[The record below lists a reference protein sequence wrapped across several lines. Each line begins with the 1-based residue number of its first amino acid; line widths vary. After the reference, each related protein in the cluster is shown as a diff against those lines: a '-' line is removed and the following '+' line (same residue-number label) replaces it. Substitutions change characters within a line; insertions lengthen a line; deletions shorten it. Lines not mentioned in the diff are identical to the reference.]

1 MNPFKILTE
10 AVIKGDIQKAV
21 AETRRGLD
29 GGGDVKQ
36 VMEEGLFA
44 AMDEVGQ
51 RYSTGLMFV
60 PEMLQSAR
68 AMQECMELLRPLFQ
82 KGDLS
87 PRGKVIIGTVRQDIH
102 NIGKNLVVMMMEGG
116 GFAVTDLGV
125 DVSPKK
131 FVRKAL
137 EMGPDIVAMSAL
149 LSTTMVAMKETIEA
163 LKEAGIRDRVKVM
176 IGGAPVTEQYA
187 HQIGADS
194 YAPDAGSAVIEA
206 KRLLSVS

>member
-1 MNPFKILTE
+1 MNPFEDLTE
-10 AVIKGDIQKAV
+10 GVIKGDLPTAV
-21 AETRRGLD
+21 AETRRFLED
-29 GGGDVKQ
+29 GWEVNKIL
-36 VMEEGLFA
+36 EEGLFA

-51 RYSTGLMFV
+51 RYSKGLMFV

-68 AMQECMELLRPLFQ
+68 VMQESMELLRPLFQ
-82 KGDLS
+82 KAGLS
-87 PRGKVIIGTVRQDIH
+87 PKGKVIIGTVKQDIH

-131 FVRKAL
+131 FVQKAEEL
-137 EMGPDIVAMSAL
+137 EVDIVAMSAL

-176 IGGAPVTEQYA
+176 IGGAPVTEGYA
-187 HQIGADS
+187 QQIGADS

-206 KRLLSVS
+206 KKLLAIY

>member
-1 MNPFKILTE
+1 MNPFEDLTE
-10 AVIKGDIQKAV
+10 AVIKGDLQTAV
-21 AETRRGLD
+21 AETRRVLD
-29 GGGDVKQ
+29 DGWEVNKIL
-36 VMEEGLFA
+36 EEGLFA

-51 RYSTGLMFV
+51 RYSKGLMFV

-68 AMQECMELLRPLFQ
+68 VMQESMELLRPLFQ
-82 KGDLS
+82 KAGLS
-87 PRGKVIIGTVRQDIH
+87 PKGRVIIGTVKQDIH
-102 NIGKNLVVMMMEGG
+102 NIGKNLVIMMMEGG

-131 FVRKAL
+131 FVQKAL
-137 EMGPDIVAMSAL
+137 ELEVDIVAMSAL

-163 LKEAGIRDRVKVM
+163 LKEAGIRDKVKVM

-206 KRLLSVS
+206 KRLLSVY

>member
-1 MNPFKILTE
+1 MNPFEDLTE
-10 AVIKGDIQKAV
+10 AVIKGDIQTAV
-21 AETRRGLD
+21 AEIQRALD
-29 GGGDVKQ
+29 GGWDVKK
-36 VMEEGLFA
+36 VLEEGLFA

-51 RYSTGLMFV
+51 RYSKGLMFV

-68 AMQECMELLRPLFQ
+68 AMQECMEVVRPLFQ
-82 KGDLS
+82 KEDLI
-87 PRGKVIIGTVRQDIH
+87 PKGKVIIGTVKQDIH
-102 NIGKNLVVMMMEGG
+102 NIGKNLVIMMMEGG

-131 FVRKAL
+131 FVLKAQEL
-137 EMGPDIVAMSAL
+137 EVDIVAMSAL

-163 LKEAGIRDRVKVM
+163 LKEAGIRDKVKVM

-206 KRLLSVS
+206 KRLLFRH